1 MWSRARRRA
10 PLLTAACGLLAA
22 GCSTFGPTGRQALD
36 MEDRGG
42 GTEARYSPFN
52 WSPPNY
58 AGMTAVRIIYPGAPG
73 SAPVVAEWISGKE
86 AEAATV
92 SFATPDG
99 NIITYSADGLTAF
112 EGQLARA
119 EVDRD
124 LAGQPTGLWEAIPP
138 DNKGGRVGAA

>member
-36 MEDRGG
+36 MENRGG
-42 GTEARYSPFN
+42 GTEASYSPFN

-58 AGMTAVRIIYPGAPG
+58 AGMTAVRIIYPGAQG

-92 SFATPDG
+92 SFATPAGEDRKSVVSG
-99 NIITYSADGLTAF
+99 KSVSV
-112 EGQLARA
+112 R
-119 EVDRD
+119 VDLGGSRS
-124 LAGQPTGLWEAIPP
+124 IKKKKKK
-138 DNKGGRVGAA
+138 NKKK